1 MDPTI
6 LGIPND
12 QLAHAANVHRAAR
25 LVGPYR
31 RCLSPR
37 DAAALEAAIAEAL
50 TERETRGFAAGMAS
64 VTPSSPK
71 RSCRWCAHDGGGTCN
86 PSNVAGSPAAVWIGE
101 IDAAGRLESTG
112 YPDDDADNC
121 PGWAAKETS

>member
-31 RCLSPR
+31 RSLSHR
-37 DAAALEAAIAEAL
+37 DAAAMEEALAEAL
-50 TERETRGFAAGMAS
+50 TAAEVRGFAAGMAS
-64 VTPSSPK
+64 VKPATAK

-86 PSNVAGSPAAVWIGE
+86 PSNVAGSPAAAWIGDL
-101 IDAAGRLESTG
+101 DAAGRLESTG
-112 YPDDDADNC
+112 YPDDDADSC
-121 PGWAAKETS
+121 PGWAAKEAT